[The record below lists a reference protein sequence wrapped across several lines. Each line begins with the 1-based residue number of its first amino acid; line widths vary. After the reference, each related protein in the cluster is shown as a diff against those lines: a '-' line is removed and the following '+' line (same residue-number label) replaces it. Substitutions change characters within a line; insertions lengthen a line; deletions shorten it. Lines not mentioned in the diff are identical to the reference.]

1 MKLEHIYIDGNDKYV
16 GNYRVYGKSA
26 DSKLYVDAALT
37 EQVSQADLQ
46 EAFLKGLLLIQVG
59 NDVFRP
65 VKVAA
70 NKAVVID
77 VVSGTATAKEFAAK
91 AE

>member
-16 GNYRVYGKSA
+16 GNYLVFGKAA
-26 DSKLYVDAALT
+26 DSKLYVDEELT
-37 EQVSQADLQ
+37 EQVSQADLN
-46 EAFLKGLLLIQVG
+46 EAFTKGLLLIKVG
-59 NDVFRP
+59 NDFFKP

-77 VVSGTATAKEFAAK
+77 VVSGTATAKEFEAK

>member
-1 MKLEHIYIDGNDKYV
+1 MRLKHIYIDGNDKYV
-16 GNYRVYGKSA
+16 GNYLVFGKAS
-26 DSKLYVDAALT
+26 DSKLYVDEAFT

-59 NDVFRP
+59 TDVFKP

-77 VVSGTATAKEFAAK
+77 VVSGTATSKEFAAK

>member
-1 MKLEHIYIDGNDKYV
+1 MKLKHIYIDGNDKYV
-16 GNYRVYGKSA
+16 GNYLVFGKAS
-26 DSKLYVDAALT
+26 DSKLYVDEALT

-59 NDVFRP
+59 NDVFKP

-77 VVSGTATAKEFAAK
+77 VVSGSATAKEFAAK